1 MENKNGKPTRKT
13 KMENKK
19 EYLFTSEVVSPGHPD
34 KCADI
39 IADSIV
45 DRLIIEDK
53 DSRVASEVF
62 VAGKH
67 VVIGGEVKSNANLS
81 NADYVKIVKDALAKI
96 GYDGKGAFTKEQC
109 LHPDDVEVQVL
120 LNQQSPD
127 INQGVDQ
134 TDGEIGAGDQGI
146 MFGFASSETA
156 DFMPAAITYARMLC
170 DKVYHYALAHNH
182 KLGVDIKTQ
191 VTLDYGSKENFENCK
206 PQKIH
211 TIVVS
216 APSTESMDI
225 KEVRALI
232 QGLIDD
238 TGLPT
243 ELYDP
248 KTTII
253 HINPTGRYVSHSSL
267 HDSGLTGRK
276 LIVDSFGGY
285 APIGGGAQS
294 SKDYTKVDR
303 SGLYAA
309 RWLAKHIVAAG
320 LAKKC
325 NVQISYAIGVA
336 RPTSVS
342 VDTCGTYTTINDDE
356 LSAFVSKT
364 FSLTPRWI
372 TEKFNLDQPSEDT
385 FLYADVASR
394 GQVGQSDYP
403 WEQLDELDKFEA
415 LK

>member
-1 MENKNGKPTRKT
+1 
-13 KMENKK
+13 MENKK
-19 EYLFTSEVVSPGHPD
+19 TNYLFTSEVVSPGHPD

-39 IADSIV
+39 IADTIV
-45 DRLIIEDK
+45 DKLIIEDK
-53 DSRVASEVF
+53 NSRVASEVF

-67 VVIGGEVKSNANLS
+67 VVIGGEVKSQCQLS
-81 NADYVKIVKDALAKI
+81 QKEYEDLVKDALAKI
-96 GYDGKGAFTKEQC
+96 GYDGKSAFTKEQC
-109 LHPDDVEVQVL
+109 LHPDDIQVQVL

-127 INQGVDQ
+127 ISQGVDQ
-134 TDGEIGAGDQGI
+134 ETGEIGAGDQGI
-146 MFGFASSETA
+146 MFGFASTETA
-156 DFMPAAITYARMLC
+156 DLMPAAISYARMLS
-170 DKVYHYALAHNH
+170 DKVYNYALNHNH

-191 VTLDYGSKENFENCK
+191 VTVDYGNKANFENCK

-216 APSTESMDI
+216 APSVEDMPI
-225 KEVRALI
+225 EEVRELI

-243 ELYDP
+243 NMYNKDE
-248 KTTII
+248 TII

-285 APIGGGAQS
+285 SPIGGGAQS

-309 RWLAKHIVAAG
+309 RWIAKNIVAAG
-320 LAKKC
+320 LAGKAV
-325 NVQISYAIGVA
+325 VQLSYAIGVA

-342 VDTCGTYTTINDDE
+342 IDTMGTYTKFDDDK
-356 LSAFVSKT
+356 LSQIIMDEY
-364 FSLTPRWI
+364 SLTPRWI
-372 TEKFNLDQPSEDT
+372 TEKFGLDKPSSET
-385 FLYADVASR
+385 FLYADVAAR

-403 WEQLDELDKFEA
+403 WEKLDEVEK
-415 LK
+415 LKNL

>member
-1 MENKNGKPTRKT
+1 M
-13 KMENKK
+13 
-19 EYLFTSEVVSPGHPD
+19 YLFTSEVVAPGHPD

-45 DRLIIEDK
+45 DALIIADPK
-53 DSRVASEVF
+53 SRVASEVF

-67 VVIGGEVKSNANLS
+67 VIIGGEVTSKANLTD
-81 NADYVKIVKDALAKI
+81 AEYEKIVKDALIGI
-96 GYDGKGAFTKEQC
+96 GYDGKSTFTREQC
-109 LHPDDVEVQVL
+109 LFPDDVKVQVL

-134 TDGEIGAGDQGI
+134 EDGETGAGDQGI
-146 MFGFASSETA
+146 MFGYASNETA
-156 DFMPAAITYARMLC
+156 DFMPAAITYARILS
-170 DKVYHYALAHNH
+170 DKVYHYALKHNH

-191 VTLDYGSKENFENCK
+191 VTLDYGTKDNFENCL
-206 PQKIH
+206 PQSIH

-216 APSTESMDI
+216 APSNEDMDI
-225 KEVRALI
+225 TEVRELL

-238 TGLPT
+238 AGLPT
-243 ELYDP
+243 HLYDP
-248 KTTII
+248 KKTII
-253 HINPTGRYVSHSSL
+253 HLNPTGRYVSHSPL

-285 APIGGGAQS
+285 SPIGGGAQS

-309 RWLAKHIVAAG
+309 RWIAKHVVAAG

-325 NVQISYAIGVA
+325 SVQLSYAIGVA

-342 VDTCGTYTTINDDE
+342 VDTYGTVVNGLDDDK
-356 LSAFVSKT
+356 LSTFVSEN
-364 FSLTPRWI
+364 FSLTPNWI
-372 TEKFNLDQPSEDT
+372 TAKFGLDKPSAET
-385 FLYADVASR
+385 FLYADVAAR

-403 WEQLDELDKFEA
+403 WEKLDALDMFEQLK
-415 LK
+415 

>member
-1 MENKNGKPTRKT
+1 MENKTQ
-13 KMENKK
+13 
-19 EYLFTSEVVSPGHPD
+19 YLFTSEVVSPGHPD

-45 DRLIIEDK
+45 DKLIIEDSE
-53 DSRVASEVF
+53 SRVASEVF

-67 VVIGGEVKSNANLS
+67 VVIGGEVKSKTQLTQE
-81 NADYVKIVKDALAKI
+81 DYEKIVKDALAKI
-96 GYDGKGAFTKEQC
+96 GYDGKSAFTKEQC
-109 LHPDDVEVQVL
+109 LHPDDVQVQVL

-127 INQGVDQ
+127 ISQGVDQ
-134 TDGEIGAGDQGI
+134 STGEIGAGDQGI

-156 DFMPAAITYARMLC
+156 DLMPAAITYARMLA
-170 DKVYHYALAHNH
+170 DKVYNYALKHNH

-191 VTLDYGSKENFENCK
+191 VTVDYGTKENFENCK

-216 APSTESMDI
+216 APSVEGMPI
-225 KEVRALI
+225 EEVRELI

-243 ELYDP
+243 DMYKKDE
-248 KTTII
+248 TII
-253 HINPTGRYVSHSSL
+253 HINPTGRYVNHSSL

-285 APIGGGAQS
+285 SPIGGGAQS

-309 RWLAKHIVAAG
+309 RWIAKNIVAAG
-320 LAKKC
+320 LAKKAI
-325 NVQISYAIGVA
+325 VQISYAIGVA
-336 RPTSVS
+336 KPTSVA
-342 VDTCGTYTTINDDE
+342 VDTMGTYTKLDDDK
-356 LSAFVSKT
+356 LSEFIMNEY
-364 FSLTPRWI
+364 SLTPKWI
-372 TEKFNLDQPSEDT
+372 TEKFGLDKPSEET

-403 WEQLDELDKFEA
+403 WEKLDEVEK
-415 LK
+415 LKNL

>member
-1 MENKNGKPTRKT
+1 MENKTS
-13 KMENKK
+13 
-19 EYLFTSEVVSPGHPD
+19 YLFTSEVVSPGHPD

-39 IADSIV
+39 IADTIV
-45 DRLIIEDK
+45 DKLIIEDSN
-53 DSRVASEVF
+53 SRVASEVF

-67 VVIGGEVKSNANLS
+67 VVIGGEVKSKCQLS
-81 NADYVKIVKDALAKI
+81 QEEYETLVKDALAKI
-96 GYDGKGAFTKEQC
+96 GYDGKSAFTKEQC

-127 INQGVDQ
+127 ISQGVDQ
-134 TDGEIGAGDQGI
+134 ETGDIGAGDQGI
-146 MFGFASSETA
+146 MFGFASNETA
-156 DFMPAAITYARMLC
+156 DLMPAAITYARMLC
-170 DKVYHYALAHNH
+170 DKVYNYALKHNQ

-191 VTLDYGSKENFENCK
+191 VTVDYGTKENFENCK

-216 APSTESMDI
+216 APSVEGMPI
-225 KEVRALI
+225 EEVRELI

-243 ELYDP
+243 DMYNKDE
-248 KTTII
+248 TII

-285 APIGGGAQS
+285 SPIGGGAQS

-309 RWLAKHIVAAG
+309 RWIAKNIVAAG
-320 LAKKC
+320 LAKKAI
-325 NVQISYAIGVA
+325 VQLSYAIGVA
-336 RPTSVS
+336 RPTSVA
-342 VDTCGTYTTINDDE
+342 VDTMGTYTKFDDDK
-356 LSAFVSKT
+356 LSQLVMDEY
-364 FSLTPRWI
+364 SLTPRWI
-372 TEKFNLDQPSEDT
+372 TEKFGLDKPSEKT

-403 WEQLDELDKFEA
+403 WEKLDEVEK
-415 LK
+415 LKNI